1 MWTDLL
7 RDRDSIGLPLHQE
20 KLGLTAQ
27 YTKALKEG
35 DFETVVKVINR
46 YVEIR
51 DELCRRWLSLVI
63 DAHNGAQGLPEYA
76 ARYASKVFDENN
88 PDYDGYKLVR
98 DMYFGTDGQL
108 RLGDNLRYVT
118 LYNLGTESLV
128 KEAREAGIALMG
140 LGAGGPG
147 ANLIAI
153 SVKGN
158 EYTRIFLEKHG
169 IKELTDEDEAR
180 AIIHGTGE
188 LKGYVPFNIGREGL
202 QIKGF
207 GELQGVALPG
217 KPELKRLASNEGEA
231 QQPVIDLARAKL
243 TQGLEAS
250 DSDMGL
256 QTAEVIITAP
266 TTPLATVDLSDE
278 RSLKTA
284 ETLLA
289 ARKHVRHN
297 I

>member
-1 MWTDLL
+1 
-7 RDRDSIGLPLHQE
+7 
-20 KLGLTAQ
+20 
-27 YTKALKEG
+27 
-35 DFETVVKVINR
+35 
-46 YVEIR
+46 
-51 DELCRRWLSLVI
+51 
-63 DAHNGAQGLPEYA
+63 
-76 ARYASKVFDENN
+76 
-88 PDYDGYKLVR
+88 
-98 DMYFGTDGQL
+98 
-108 RLGDNLRYVT
+108 
-118 LYNLGTESLV
+118 
-128 KEAREAGIALMG
+128 
-140 LGAGGPG
+140 
-147 ANLIAI
+147 
-153 SVKGN
+153 
-158 EYTRIFLEKHG
+158 
-169 IKELTDEDEAR
+169 
-180 AIIHGTGE
+180 
-188 LKGYVPFNIGREGL
+188 
-202 QIKGF
+202 
-207 GELQGVALPG
+207 LPG